1 MSVEHTPPSTYILR
15 DIQDVAV
22 PDSVS
27 WLPQTIGWKV
37 LGVVLIMAL
46 AYAAYRYACYRWHN
60 RYRQEA
66 LDVLGQ
72 LDPSDKSSAKR
83 VFEVLKSVLRYL
95 NARNAS
101 VHGQRALATLDGY
114 LPKKTSTIFQDTASK
129 IWIDSLI
136 NPSIYLTFEQRVEII
151 EKATTWV
158 KVHQYRG
165 SENPQETPRA

>member
-1 MSVEHTPPSTYILR
+1 MSVEHAPPSTYILR
-15 DIQDVAV
+15 DIQDVVV

-37 LGVVLIMAL
+37 LGVALIIAF
-46 AYAAYRYACYRWHN
+46 AYAAYRYACYRWNN

-66 LDVLGQ
+66 LDVLDQ
-72 LDPSDKSSAKR
+72 LDPSDKGSAKR
-83 VFEVLKSVLRYL
+83 AFEVLKSVLRYL
-95 NARNAS
+95 NARHAS
-101 VHGQRALATLDGY
+101 IHGERALATLDGY
-114 LPKKTSTIFQDTASK
+114 LPKKASTIFQDSASK
-129 IWIDSLI
+129 IWIDSLV

-165 SENPQETPRA
+165 SEKPQETPRA

>member
-1 MSVEHTPPSTYILR
+1 MSVEHAPPSTYILR
-15 DIQDVAV
+15 DIQDVVV

-37 LGVVLIMAL
+37 LGVALIIAF

-66 LDVLGQ
+66 LDVLDQ
-72 LDPSDKSSAKR
+72 LDPSDKGSAKR

-95 NARNAS
+95 NARHAS
-101 VHGQRALATLDGY
+101 IHGERALATLDGY
-114 LPKKTSTIFQDTASK
+114 LPKKASTIFQDTASK

-151 EKATTWV
+151 EKATAWV
-158 KVHQYRG
+158 KVHQYRD
-165 SENPQETPRA
+165 SEKPQETPRA

>member
-27 WLPQTIGWKV
+27 WLPQTMGWKV
-37 LGVVLIMAL
+37 LGVALIMAL
-46 AYAAYRYACYRWHN
+46 AYATYRYACYRWYN

-72 LDPSDKSSAKR
+72 LDPSDKGSAKR
-83 VFEVLKSVLRYL
+83 AFEVLKSVLRYL

-101 VHGQRALATLDGY
+101 IHGEGALVTLDGY
-114 LPKKTSTIFQDTASK
+114 LPKKASTIFQDSASK

-165 SENPQETPRA
+165 SEKPQETPRA

>member
-1 MSVEHTPPSTYILR
+1 MSIEHTPPSTYILR
-15 DIQDVAV
+15 DIQEVAI

-27 WLPQTIGWKV
+27 WLPQTIGWKI
-37 LGVVLIMAL
+37 LGVVLMIAFV
-46 AYAAYRYACYRWHN
+46 YGAYRYALYRWHN

-66 LDVLGQ
+66 LDALAQ
-72 LDPSDKSSAKR
+72 IDPSDKSSTKR

-101 VHGQRALATLDGY
+101 VYGEQTLIMLDGC
-114 LPKKTSTIFQDTASK
+114 LPKKHPEIFQDKSSK

-136 NPSIYLTFEQRVEII
+136 NPSVYLTFEQRVEIL

-158 KVHQYRG
+158 KVHQYKG
-165 SENPQETPRA
+165 SEKPQETSRA

>member
-37 LGVVLIMAL
+37 LGVALIMAL
-46 AYAAYRYACYRWHN
+46 AYATYRYACYRWHN

-101 VHGQRALATLDGY
+101 IHGEGALVTLDGY
-114 LPKKTSTIFQDTASK
+114 LPKKASTIFQDSASK
-129 IWIDSLI
+129 IWMDSLV
-136 NPSIYLTFEQRVEII
+136 NPSVYLTFEQRVEII

-165 SENPQETPRA
+165 SEKPQETPRG